1 MRTSAV
7 FEIPGCAS
15 AVGTS
20 ALLIFLGVLMLWELL
35 LCYIPGC
42 ASAVGTSAVLIF
54 LGVLVLW
61 ELLLCLIFLGVLV
74 L

>member
-42 ASAVGTSAVLIF
+42 ASAVRTSAVLYSW
-54 LGVLVLW
+54 V
-61 ELLLCLIFLGVLV
+61 C
-74 L
+74 